1 MKKSIMIV
9 ILSMVMICNLSACGG
24 GESGTAS
31 KQEKAETEEI
41 AENDGNVS
49 KQKDTIEKAIKLNRF
64 EELSNNVEGFDAE
77 NIQTIHLDDVVL
89 TADEFALTNK
99 DDYTAVMEKVSDGRK
114 VEENI
119 AGDITISF
127 SDFKVEYSRIYKNGS
142 CTGITVTVKPQG
154 EKCNGFYIE
163 CADSNWYIADDFL
176 ICSEYPDYSD
186 VLEEVYSK
194 ITVDESKLSGGG
206 IVGIWY
212 CVGTSDEVGAES
224 IYVFYNDNTGINF
237 ANHVVN
243 CNFTYEIQDDE
254 NMLINYWP
262 ERGGEGKIEKYTL
275 DGDTW
280 SSNSYDDRW
289 FIYTRIK

>member
-1 MKKSIMIV
+1 MKKSIIIG

-24 GESGTAS
+24 GASDTAS

-49 KQKDTIEKAIKLNRF
+49 KQKKTIEKAIKLNSF
-64 EELSNNVEGFDAE
+64 EELSNSVEGFDEE

-142 CTGITVTVKPQG
+142 CTGITVTVEPQRN
-154 EKCNGFYIE
+154 KCSGFYIE
-163 CADSNWYIADDFL
+163 CADSNWYITDDFL

-212 CVGTSDEVGAES
+212 CVGTSDEVDAES
-224 IYVFYNDNTGINF
+224 IYVFYNDNTGVKF

-243 CNFTYEIQDDE
+243 CDFTYEIQDDE
-254 NMLINYWP
+254 NMLINYSP
-262 ERGGEGKIEKYTL
+262 EKGGEGRIEKYTL

-280 SSNSYDDRW
+280 SSNIYDDRW